1 MPRRLTI
8 PTTLVVV
15 MIGATSLVAMTACD
29 EGEEPPQECM
39 IEGTCPDD
47 GRVCLDEQ
55 TAEACCPVC
64 PVDGQQCPAGCILEF
79 PPV

>member
-1 MPRRLTI
+1 MRRSLTL
-8 PTTLVVV
+8 PKTLVVAV
-15 MIGATSLVAMTACD
+15 IGAASLTLSACD
-29 EGEEPPQECM
+29 DDTDPPQECTL
-39 IEGTCPDD
+39 EGICPAD

-64 PVDGQQCPAGCILEF
+64 PADGLECPAGCILEF

>member
-1 MPRRLTI
+1 MPRSLTL
-8 PTTLVVV
+8 PKTLVVAV
-15 MIGATSLVAMTACD
+15 IGAASLVGCED
-29 EGEEPPQECM
+29 DDDPPQQCD
-39 IEGTCPDD
+39 IEGICPAD

-64 PVDGQQCPAGCILEF
+64 PADGLECPAGCILEF